1 MNDAKTMGSLEE
13 KLMSY
18 VSTTP
23 QQDANYDIALAMLT
37 HYGKLKNLSLAEI
50 ADLCYVS
57 KASISRFCRF
67 MGFDG
72 FRELH
77 DCLLQDFSIRTDYSR
92 TFYDKL
98 CADPQAALQ
107 DYSEEVIRN
116 IRVTTAPENTERLA
130 EMAVAL
136 ANSGRIAFFSHHF
149 LWDIGRHL
157 QSNDPDGPL
166 CGAISG
172 LHPAAGLCP
181 QPAEKRPGHRLH
193 SGGKLP
199 HALPYHLERA
209 DNCWVPHSGHHP
221 EYIQLLL
228 ELCPVC
234 AGVRGVQPQRC
245 GQVRGVD
252 GGGSVDPAISAS
264 VWKRISLNKLF
275 VSRCRD
281 GHLLFF

>member
-107 DYSEEVIRN
+107 DYSE
-116 IRVTTAPENTERLA
+116 
-130 EMAVAL
+130 
-136 ANSGRIAFFSHHF
+136 
-149 LWDIGRHL
+149 
-157 QSNDPDGPL
+157 
-166 CGAISG
+166 
-172 LHPAAGLCP
+172 
-181 QPAEKRPGHRLH
+181 
-193 SGGKLP
+193 
-199 HALPYHLERA
+199 
-209 DNCWVPHSGHHP
+209 
-221 EYIQLLL
+221 
-228 ELCPVC
+228 
-234 AGVRGVQPQRC
+234 
-245 GQVRGVD
+245 
-252 GGGSVDPAISAS
+252 
-264 VWKRISLNKLF
+264 
-275 VSRCRD
+275 
-281 GHLLFF
+281 

>member
-1 MNDAKTMGSLEE
+1 MPMNDAKTMGSLEE

-107 DYSEEVIRN
+107 HLCIKQRGGFGLPQGDSALIVQHMNPCRVFDLMWIRN
-116 IRVTTAPENTERLA
+116 KLH
-130 EMAVAL
+130 
-136 ANSGRIAFFSHHF
+136 HHF
-149 LWDIGRHL
+149 LQKKAR
-157 QSNDPDGPL
+157 
-166 CGAISG
+166 
-172 LHPAAGLCP
+172 AAG
-181 QPAEKRPGHRLH
+181 
-193 SGGKLP
+193 
-199 HALPYHLERA
+199 ALPTARA
-209 DNCWVPHSGHHP
+209 ECSDFVNG
-221 EYIQLLL
+221 Y
-228 ELCPVC
+228 EL
-234 AGVRGVQPQRC
+234 
-245 GQVRGVD
+245 
-252 GGGSVDPAISAS
+252 S
-264 VWKRISLNKLF
+264 
-275 VSRCRD
+275 
-281 GHLLFF
+281 

>member
-1 MNDAKTMGSLEE
+1 
-13 KLMSY
+13 
-18 VSTTP
+18 
-23 QQDANYDIALAMLT
+23 
-37 HYGKLKNLSLAEI
+37 
-50 ADLCYVS
+50 
-57 KASISRFCRF
+57 

-157 QSNDPDGPL
+157 QSKMIRMDRYVELYLDYTQQL
-166 CGAISG
+166 AC
-172 LHPAAGLCP
+172 AAACRKTTWPSSAQWGEATPCVT
-181 QPAEKRPGHRLH
+181 
-193 SGGKLP
+193 
-199 HALPYHLERA
+199 YHLERA
-209 DNCWVPHSGHHP
+209 DSCWVPILVITQNTSSSYWNYAG
-221 EYIQLLL
+221 
-228 ELCPVC
+228 LCWG
-234 AGVRGVQPQRC
+234 AGCPT
-245 GQVRGVD
+245 
-252 GGGSVDPAISAS
+252 ATMWAS
-264 VWKRISLNKLF
+264 TGR
-275 VSRCRD
+275 
-281 GHLLFF
+281 

>member
-157 QSNDPDGPL
+157 QSKMIRMDRYVELYLDYTQQLACARSLQKNDL
-166 CGAISG
+166 AIV
-172 LHPAAGLCP
+172 CTV
-181 QPAEKRPGHRLH
+181 
-193 SGGKLP
+193 GGSYP
-199 HALPYHLERA
+199 MRYPTIWNGDE
-209 DNCWVPHSGHHP
+209 D
-221 EYIQLLL
+221 QLL
-228 ELCPVC
+228 
-234 AGVRGVQPQRC
+234 R
-245 GQVRGVD
+245 
-252 GGGSVDPAISAS
+252 
-264 VWKRISLNKLF
+264 
-275 VSRCRD
+275 
-281 GHLLFF
+281 